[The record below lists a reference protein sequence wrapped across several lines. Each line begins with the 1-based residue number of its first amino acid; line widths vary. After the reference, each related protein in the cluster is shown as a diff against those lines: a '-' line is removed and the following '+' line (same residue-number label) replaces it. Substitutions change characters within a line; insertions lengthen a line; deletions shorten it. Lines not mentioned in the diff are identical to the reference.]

1 MISTRSILVHTKGLH
16 LQLLSYNA
24 HIYRIVFA
32 TLSAHTAFADFVL
45 RQTLLRS
52 LRHNGPKATITNP
65 LDAVMSV
72 ITDLTVG
79 TVTLCF
85 AADIKFI
92 RRRAVSKSIGLWL
105 KGRSSGSKNALKAS
119 SVP

>member
-1 MISTRSILVHTKGLH
+1 MRSTRSILVHAKELH

-32 TLSAHTAFADFVL
+32 TLSAHTAFADFIL
-45 RQTLLRS
+45 RQTLIRS

-65 LDAVMSV
+65 LEAVMSV

-79 TVTLCF
+79 TVILCF
-85 AADIKFI
+85 AADINSI
-92 RRRAVSKSIGLWL
+92 RRRAVSKSVGLW
-105 KGRSSGSKNALKAS
+105 
-119 SVP
+119 